1 MRKHHH
7 GFTLIELM
15 IVVAIIAII
24 AAIAIPAYQD
34 YVIRAQVS
42 EGVALSQVAGSK
54 TAIMEFYTNTGKLP
68 TLAASIGI
76 PAAISVNG
84 TYVSRVDVGTAAGG
98 AGLVKVTFSSNSPFK
113 ANKALNGSVILLSP
127 ITGAGSMKWSCNNAA
142 NTVLPKYLPSN
153 CRP

>member
-1 MRKHHH
+1 MRPHAS

-34 YVIRAQVS
+34 YVIRTQVS

-68 TLAASIGI
+68 TTAVSVGI
-76 PAAISVNG
+76 PSALSVTG
-84 TYVSRVDVGTAAGG
+84 TYVSRVDIGIPAGG
-98 AGLVKVTFSSNSPFK
+98 PGLVKVTFSSVSPYR
-113 ANKALNGSVILLSP
+113 ANAAINGAVILLSP
-127 ITGAGSMKWSCNNAA
+127 ITGAGSMKWSCSNAS
-142 NTVLPKYLPSN
+142 NTVRPKYLPAN